1 MIFLTPIELRVSIF
15 WAASI
20 WKLYSF
26 PDLLAGSPV
35 HISEG
40 PRIEKE
46 TWHSYEGDGKN
57 DRVALIYN
65 LNTKN
70 LREVYKIEK
79 KKYYRAM
86 LRWKIKPYLYDYFKI
101 NI

>member
-20 WKLYSF
+20 WNIYSF

-46 TWHSYEGDGKN
+46 TF
-57 DRVALIYN
+57 
-65 LNTKN
+65 
-70 LREVYKIEK
+70 
-79 KKYYRAM
+79 AM
-86 LRWKIKPYLYDYFKI
+86 V
-101 NI
+101 NS